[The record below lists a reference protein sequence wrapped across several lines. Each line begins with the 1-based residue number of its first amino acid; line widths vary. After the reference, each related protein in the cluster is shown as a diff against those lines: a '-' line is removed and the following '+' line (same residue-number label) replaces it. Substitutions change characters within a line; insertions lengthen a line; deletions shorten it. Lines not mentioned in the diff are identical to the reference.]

1 MKIDVY
7 KSTKNGCK
15 YLSVP
20 EGTDVKTLHLPAG
33 VDPDLLTLS
42 PFKTSLE
49 LNPSHPHIALDQED
63 VISQI
68 IDNGFAFHGAKIEI
82 TVGGA

>member
-1 MKIDVY
+1 MKIDIY
-7 KSTKNGCK
+7 KSTKSGYK

-20 EGTDVKTLHLPAG
+20 EGTDVTTLHLPAS

-49 LNPSHPHIALDQED
+49 LNPSQPRIALDQED
-63 VISQI
+63 VIRQI
-68 IDNGFAFHGAKIEI
+68 KENGFAVHGAKIEI